1 MQDFSVTS
9 YSALPWHEFFIGTIG
24 AAAAL
29 TGLLFVAISINLEQV
44 LKYPQLP
51 GRAAAT
57 LGILVSALVV
67 SGFALA
73 PGQSTRVLGI
83 EVACVGAVVAVQ
95 AAWVSFA
102 KRTPGDPASW
112 QIEHLATLLVPSIAL
127 IVGGVSLVAGAGGGF
142 YWVMAAILFAFV
154 SASIN
159 AWVLLVEIKR

>member
-1 MQDFSVTS
+1 MAAYNAFGWHDF
-9 YSALPWHEFFIGTIG
+9 FMGTIG

-29 TGLLFVAISINLEQV
+29 TGLLFVAISINLEQI

-51 GRAAAT
+51 GRAAGT

-73 PGQSTRVLGI
+73 PGQGNRALGI
-83 EVACVGAVVAVQ
+83 EIAAAGAVVAVQ
-95 AAWVSFA
+95 AVWVA
-102 KRTPGDPASW
+102 HGKETPGEPTVW
-112 QIEHLATLLVPSIAL
+112 QIEHLATLLLPSVAL
-127 IVGGVSLVAGAGGGF
+127 LVGGTSLIAGGGGGL
-142 YWVMAAILFAFV
+142 YWVLAAILLAFV

>member
-1 MQDFSVTS
+1 MAA
-9 YSALPWHEFFIGTIG
+9 YSAFGWHDFFMGTIG

-29 TGLLFVAISINLEQV
+29 TGLLFVAISINLEQI

-51 GRAAAT
+51 GRAAGT

-73 PGQSTRVLGI
+73 PGQGDRALGI
-83 EVACVGAVVAVQ
+83 EIAAAGAIVAVQ
-95 AAWVSFA
+95 SVWVA
-102 KRTPGDPASW
+102 HGTDTPGEPSSW
-112 QIEHLATLLVPSIAL
+112 QIEHLATLLLPGIAL
-127 IVGGVSLVAGAGGGF
+127 IVGGVSLVAGEGGGL
-142 YWVMAAILFAFV
+142 YWVLAAILLAFV